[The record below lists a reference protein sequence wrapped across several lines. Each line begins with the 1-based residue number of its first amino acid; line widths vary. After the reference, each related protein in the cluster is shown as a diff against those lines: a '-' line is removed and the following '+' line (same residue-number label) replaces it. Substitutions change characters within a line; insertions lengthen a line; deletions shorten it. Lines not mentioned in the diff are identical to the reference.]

1 MEIKRKYILQQER
14 IKPKSCNNYNKDKP
28 YIHTAKPKL
37 EIQRKYEE
45 KKELGKAEIMKG
57 VEENGEINKE
67 LVVDSF
73 EIEKTW
79 KVNKI
84 TKR

>member
-1 MEIKRKYILQQER
+1 
-14 IKPKSCNNYNKDKP
+14 
-28 YIHTAKPKL
+28 
-37 EIQRKYEE
+37 
-45 KKELGKAEIMKG
+45 MKG